1 MTIIRIFILT
11 IAALLQLSQQKAS
24 KLSNQSPNIPETQ
37 CKPDH
42 VESPI
47 NLKFPM
53 SYVPFQI
60 DFKFETLHRVELIKV
75 AKNHLKM
82 LGEFGAVFY
91 QNIEYRIYDVHFK
104 YPSEHRV
111 ILFVILDQRDSV
123 CDGNADFD
131 C

>member
-60 DFKFETLHRVELIKV
+60 DFKL
-75 AKNHLKM
+75 